1 MSRLQFRVWDKEKQ
15 EMLYDGFIVRH
26 NNDNVMPW
34 EKKHPHLAHTP
45 KQWDNYEAEP
55 LEQLSYVQNNFVGKI
70 MGDPASSYS
79 LIDWSNWYGQE
90 NYVTMQATCFHDK
103 NGQVIWEGDLLE
115 YNGIVEAVS
124 WHYSSYIWNGQMI
137 SDFREFDAKGNL
149 LSPIAGYQGDIYGL
163 QTENLIKVGTIYEQG
178 KQYGFSEEAIDGYK
192 PKLPN

>member
-55 LEQLSYVQNNFVGKI
+55 LEHLSYVKNTFIGNL
-70 MGDPASSYS
+70 MGDPTSSYS

-90 NYVTMQATCFHDK
+90 NFVTMQATCFHDK
-103 NGQVIWEGDLLE
+103 NGEVIWEGDLLE
-115 YNGIVEAVS
+115 KDGIVEAVC
-124 WHYSSYIWNGQMI
+124 WFYSCYIWNGQMI
-137 SDFREFDAKGNL
+137 TDFRTFNEDGVELKN
-149 LSPIAGYQGDIYGL
+149 PIAGYQGDHFGL
-163 QTENLIKVGTIYEQG
+163 ETENLVKVGNIYEDG
-178 KQYGFSEEAIDGYK
+178 LKYGYEEDAIRAFV
-192 PKLPN
+192 PKIF